1 MYQFSAL
8 DSFKWKTKKAYYCE
22 AKEMERVVG

>member
-8 DSFKWKTKKAYYCE
+8 NSFKWKTKKAYYWE
-22 AKEMERVVG
+22 AKERERVG

>member
-8 DSFKWKTKKAYYCE
+8 NSFKWKTKKADYCE
-22 AKEMERVVG
+22 AKEMERVG